1 MMCRTALAATL
12 LSIALIAV
20 SEVSVQADQPSS
32 QPRRGIVSST
42 APLKST
48 EGDQELEPFK
58 PVPSAPNQSEKT
70 QPEQTPF
77 TPPAPRNPF
86 TTLPNNPNQQPYL
99 ARLSRAPDLFGD
111 YYNPLTVGVSVP
123 NDGVKF
129 PGDGVN
135 SPGDIT
141 SNAFPRVSLDSIVA
155 DVPLGGG
162 TRRFKNE
169 HARALPTDRV
179 FFYYNHFHNALEINQ
194 GAPGSPGQA
203 NANSS
208 VDQFTL
214 GFEKTFLDGIWSVD
228 VRMPFSGTTDLALSD
243 CRLNSDGVGNLAVT
257 LKRLMYAEES
267 FAIALGLAVTT
278 PTGSD
283 ATLFF
288 PTLPGR
294 VDISNDSVHLLPYA
308 AIQFTP
314 DDRWFFTGFLQ
325 VDVAANGN
333 EVTFTSPRAQ
343 QTGRITEQT
352 LMYLDGAAGY
362 WWFRSDDND
371 GLTGVASVLEF
382 HYTTTLNDAPAAQSF
397 GTQDPQNP
405 AGIQIGNGANH
416 IDVVNMTL
424 GLHTAWWNNTF
435 VRAAAVLPL
444 RDGTNRFFDAEA
456 QVSLIRR
463 F

>member
-1 MMCRTALAATL
+1 MCRTALAATL
-12 LSIALIAV
+12 FSIALIVVA
-20 SEVSVQADQPSS
+20 EVSAQADQPSS
-32 QPRRGIVSST
+32 QPRRGVVSRT
-42 APLKST
+42 VPLKST
-48 EGDQELEPFK
+48 AGDQELEPFK
-58 PVPSAPNQSEKT
+58 PVPSAPNQSEQT
-70 QPEQTPF
+70 QPEQ
-77 TPPAPRNPF
+77 APIAPSAPQNPF
-86 TTLPNNPNQQPYL
+86 TTLPNSPNRQPYL
-99 ARLSRAPDLFGD
+99 ARLSRAPDMFGD
-111 YYNPLTVGVSVP
+111 YYNPLTVGVNVP
-123 NDGVKF
+123 GN
-129 PGDGVN
+129 GVN
-135 SPGDIT
+135 GPGNGVNGPSDIT
-141 SNAFPRVSLDSIVA
+141 SNAIARVSLGSILA

-179 FFYYNHFHNALEINQ
+179 FFYYNHFHNALELNQ
-194 GAPGSPGQA
+194 GVPGSPGQA
-203 NANSS
+203 NVNAS

-228 VRMPFSGTTDLALSD
+228 VRMPFSGSTDLALTET
-243 CRLNSDGVGNLAVT
+243 RLNSDGVGNLAVT
-257 LKRLMYAEES
+257 LKRLMYADES
-267 FAIALGLAVTT
+267 FAAALGLAVTS

-314 DDRWFFTGFLQ
+314 DDRWFFNGFLQ

-333 EVTFTSPRAQ
+333 EVTFVSPGAQ
-343 QTGRITEQT
+343 QTGRINEQT

-362 WWFRSDDND
+362 WWFQSDDND

-382 HYTTTLNDAPAAQSF
+382 HYTTTLNDVQAAQSL
-397 GTQDPQNP
+397 GTQDPLNP
-405 AGIQIGNGANH
+405 AGIQISNGANH
-416 IDVVNMTL
+416 VDVVNMTL
-424 GLHTAWWNNTF
+424 GLHTVWWNNTF
-435 VRAAAVLPL
+435 VRAAAVVPL